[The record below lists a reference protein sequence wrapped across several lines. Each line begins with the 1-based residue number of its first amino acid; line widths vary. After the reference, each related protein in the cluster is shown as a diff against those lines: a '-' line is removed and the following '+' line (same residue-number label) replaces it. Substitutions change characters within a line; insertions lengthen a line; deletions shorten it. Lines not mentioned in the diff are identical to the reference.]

1 MLTMMMTMMML
12 LTMML
17 TMMMMTAPR
26 ARNATG
32 PALSLPLNYRLH
44 RRGASPPV
52 LLLILVIIMSTF
64 SLKIINTIHQPVLKN
79 RGRYNKLKL
88 EVRFTGLSLLGIP
101 NKQGVLGVQ
110 GVLVNRYLIIRN
122 TTAWC

>member
-1 MLTMMMTMMML
+1 MMML

-52 LLLILVIIMSTF
+52 LLLILVIISTF

-110 GVLVNRYLIIRN
+110 AVLVNRYLMIRHTNVWCWNVFHRN
-122 TTAWC
+122 T

>member
-1 MLTMMMTMMML
+1 MMML

-52 LLLILVIIMSTF
+52 LLLILAIMSTF
-64 SLKIINTIHQPVLKN
+64 SLKIINTIDLYLK
-79 RGRYNKLKL
+79 
-88 EVRFTGLSLLGIP
+88 TGAGII
-101 NKQGVLGVQ
+101 NQNL
-110 GVLVNRYLIIRN
+110 R
-122 TTAWC
+122 

>member
-1 MLTMMMTMMML
+1 MLTMMLTMMML

-44 RRGASPPV
+44 RRGASPLV
-52 LLLILVIIMSTF
+52 LLLILVVISTF
-64 SLKIINTIHQPVLKN
+64 SLKIINTINLYLN
-79 RGRYNKLKL
+79 RGRHNKSKF
-88 EVRFTGLSLLGIP
+88 EVKFTGLSLLGIP

-110 GVLVNRYLIIRN
+110 AVLQY
-122 TTAWC
+122 W